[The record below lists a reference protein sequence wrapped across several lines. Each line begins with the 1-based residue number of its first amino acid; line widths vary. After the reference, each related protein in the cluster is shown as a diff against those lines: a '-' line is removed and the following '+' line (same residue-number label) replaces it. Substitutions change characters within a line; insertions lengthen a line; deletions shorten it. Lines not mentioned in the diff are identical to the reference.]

1 VKRAALVIAGLFA
14 SACGLLVG
22 IDSNLGTIAA
32 DDGGGVPDTTG
43 PTDAADASI
52 LEDAPI
58 PGDGSIPLARRPP
71 EGWYWYDIDGGNNVT
86 GVFASASPYGPDA
99 TVEIAYVPGT
109 DCFDQIFHF
118 SANDTETMRFC
129 VSGPQLLGEGGSRDQ
144 VFPTAVPVSL
154 TTTETCTPGDIYL
167 STTAQPGDQ
176 WEHQCAGQTSNT
188 FTSPTSL
195 SSSFTL
201 AGTYTYVADET
212 FPVMGNQTATKHF
225 HDDRDASGLVRG
237 TDNADWYFSRDDWSL
252 QRFRRAMN
260 IVILPGPVNYQE
272 SFDMTLSKRSSS
284 LDAASD

>member
-1 VKRAALVIAGLFA
+1 VKRAALLIAGLFA

-22 IDSNLGTIAA
+22 VDSNLGLFPA
-32 DDGGGVPDTTG
+32 DDGGGAPDTTG

-52 LEDAPI
+52 PDDAPI
-58 PGDGSIPLARRPP
+58 PLDGSTALAHRPP
-71 EGWYWYDIDGGNNVT
+71 EGWYWYDIDGSSNAT
-86 GVFASASPYGPDA
+86 GVFGYASAYGPDA

-109 DCFDQIFHF
+109 ACFDQIFRLR
-118 SANDTETMRFC
+118 ANDTETMRFC
-129 VSGPQLLGEGGSRDQ
+129 VSDRQLLGEAGSWVQ
-144 VFPTAVPVSL
+144 VFNTAVPVSA

-188 FTSPTSL
+188 FTNL

-225 HDDRDASGLVRG
+225 RDDRDASGQVSG

-260 IVILPGPVNYQE
+260 IVTYPGPVKYQE

-284 LDAASD
+284 LDAGSD